1 MRMIAGA
8 VATTLV
14 SDDTS
19 KIVSV
24 VIGAGVGSTERNP
37 NARR

>member
-24 VIGAGVGSTERNP
+24 VIGSGVGSTERNP